1 MRIVKH
7 TSPFV
12 KTLKFFVL
20 TAIIALSSSCTENK
34 PITEQ
39 EVKDTILGMF
49 DSFSVESDDINN
61 FKNFVTDDYVLYEI
75 GKVMTA
81 DDFIQFAQTF
91 NTIEDDWTISD
102 WNISIDKN
110 SAHAYFKN
118 QGRFVTL
125 NNGKKELLNYDWHE
139 SAYLLRDDG
148 KLKIKFYFSDTINQ
162 TLKTLK

>member
-1 MRIVKH
+1 MPIDKLK
-7 TSPFV
+7 SLAL
-12 KTLKFFVL
+12 TLSLLFNV
-20 TAIIALSSSCTENK
+20 SCVNNK

-49 DSFSVESDDINN
+49 DSFSVESDNINN
-61 FKNFVTDDYVLYEI
+61 FKNYVTDDYVLYEI

-81 DDFIQFAQTF
+81 DDFIEFAQTF

-125 NNGKKELLNYDWHE
+125 NDGKKELLNYDWHE
-139 SAYLLRDDG
+139 SAYLVRQDG

-162 TLKTLK
+162 SLKTLK

>member
-1 MRIVKH
+1 MQIDKLK
-7 TSPFV
+7 SLAL
-12 KTLKFFVL
+12 TLSLLFTV
-20 TAIIALSSSCTENK
+20 SCVNNK

-49 DSFSVESDDINN
+49 DSFSVESDNINN
-61 FKNFVTDDYVLYEI
+61 FKNYVTDDYVLYEI

-81 DDFIQFAQTF
+81 DDFIEFAQTF

-125 NNGKKELLNYDWHE
+125 NDGKKELLNYDWHE
-139 SAYLLRDDG
+139 SAYLVRQDG

-162 TLKTLK
+162 SLKTLK